1 MGEAVGPDLHNE
13 IRDLLEP
20 LWSTGLSATL
30 DTCLRTLAVS
40 VPQLKREIS
49 EGYNSTE
56 QFFKMLC
63 MILHFSKSCGLMG
76 HFLCRFASHAV
87 PSSDAQTDPSPW
99 DASSF
104 VW

>member
-30 DTCLRTLAVS
+30 DTCLRTLALS

-49 EGYNSTE
+49 EGMIYQYNNVL
-56 QFFKMLC
+56 FY
-63 MILHFSKSCGLMG
+63 
-76 HFLCRFASHAV
+76 A
-87 PSSDAQTDPSPW
+87 
-99 DASSF
+99 F
-104 VW
+104 VVLLFVS